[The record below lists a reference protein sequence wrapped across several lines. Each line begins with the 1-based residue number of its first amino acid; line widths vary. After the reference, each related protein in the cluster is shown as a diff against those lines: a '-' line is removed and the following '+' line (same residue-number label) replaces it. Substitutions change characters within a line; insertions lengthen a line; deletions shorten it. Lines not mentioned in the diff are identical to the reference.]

1 MELEAIAK
9 LIAKPAIKESMPI
22 FNKLKDKVCYA
33 FNDGLLDYFEAS
45 LNKYKEIKTLLHRQ
59 PTSFY
64 DVYFPAKLTTKGM
77 NDVIETDSIKN
88 LFKDGNFITIIGDAG
103 SGKSTLLKHLF
114 ISSFVEYFQA
124 PILVNLRDLNEEN
137 CSLDKYLV
145 ENILDNNLS
154 PSENFLEKLL
164 KSGEFLFFLDGY
176 DEINSKNKHEITKKL
191 EKFIDKYPKNKY
203 VLTSRPYSSIEFFKN
218 FRNLHIL
225 DLSPDDQLNFIK
237 QQIINDKLS
246 DKIISSLEEA
256 AKNNIDSYFKN
267 PLLLTL
273 YIMAYS
279 KNSSIPN
286 KKYIFYRRVFDV
298 LFAEHDSATKVG
310 FEREIKTLLNQEV
323 LEGVLQIFCFL
334 SFFDSKF
341 DFKKDYINKQ
351 LTSIKEKK
359 DVKFRNNDFI
369 EDMILSIGLWSE
381 DSGVYAFSHRSMQ
394 EYFVSTYL
402 SNMGNEKNKK
412 LVYKKIL
419 ELAPDRKFDTKN
431 FLSLCYEMDEKFY
444 INNYALPMIRKIKK
458 LLLNT
463 NGKYNLKFTYL
474 NEGLLHHSTYP
485 QDAPNLSYNVSK
497 DIFLAVG
504 VDITPDIN
512 INFLSKIGN
521 KLYSMRFEEGFET
534 FFKITKSEHKTKTKT
549 KTKIVTSTQVSL
561 KKRVNNELFYAFLN
575 QNGMFEVFDQIISEF
590 DSFEKKLLQ
599 HLEQEETVE
608 SGFATMI

>member
-22 FNKLKDKVCYA
+22 FNKLKDRVCYA
-33 FNDGLLDYFEAS
+33 FNDGLLDYFETS

-64 DVYFPAKLTTKGM
+64 DVYFPAKLTTKES
-77 NDVIETDSIKN
+77 DDIIETDSIKN

-145 ENILDNNLS
+145 ENILDNKLS

-176 DEINSKNKHEITKKL
+176 DEINSENKHDITKKL
-191 EKFIDKYPKNKY
+191 ERFIDKYPKNKY

-237 QQIINDKLS
+237 QQIINDSLS
-246 DKIISSLEEA
+246 DKIIGSLEEA

-323 LEGVLQIFCFL
+323 LESVLQIFCFL

-341 DFKKDYINKQ
+341 DFKKDYINTQ
-351 LTSIKEKK
+351 LTNIKEKTE
-359 DVKFRNNDFI
+359 VKFRNNDFI

-431 FLSLCYEMDEKFY
+431 FLNLCYEMDEKFY
-444 INNYALPMIRKIKK
+444 INNYALPMIGKVKK
-458 LLLNT
+458 LLLNA

-474 NEGLLHHSTYP
+474 NQGFHHHS
-485 QDAPNLSYNVSK
+485 DHFEGSNLSYVLSK
-497 DIFLAVG
+497 DIFLALG
-504 VDITPDIN
+504 VDITPNIN
-512 INFLSKIGN
+512 FNFLSKIAN
-521 KLYSMRFEEGFET
+521 KLYSLCSVEGFET
-534 FFKITKSEHKTKTKT
+534 FFNIIKTKHNAKT
-549 KTKIVTSTQVSL
+549 EEEESTTTVVSL
-561 KKRVNNELFYAFLN
+561 KNSINNEQFYTFLN
-575 QNGMFEVFDQIISEF
+575 QQGMFTIFDEVISEF
-590 DSFEKKLLQ
+590 VKYEKELKQ
-599 HLEQEETVE
+599 HLEQEETIE
-608 SGFATMI
+608 SSFATMI